1 MDHFESIISTLL
13 EADRYWVRRSFK
25 VKVTENDKKLV
36 GKLTIPRPEID
47 LLALHFVKNEVIAFE
62 VKSFLN
68 SPGVKLT
75 DLQKEH
81 EVQEGRYKLFT
92 SRRYREVVLSR
103 LRQDLIECGMAN
115 SETTVLLGLAAGR
128 VYQNKSQ
135 PIRELMEQKGFIFWS
150 PEDIKRKVLALA
162 ELSYEN
168 DPAIMTAKIL
178 AVD

>member
-1 MDHFESIISTLL
+1 
-13 EADRYWVRRSFK
+13 
-25 VKVTENDKKLV
+25 
-36 GKLTIPRPEID
+36 
-47 LLALHFVKNEVIAFE
+47 
-62 VKSFLN
+62 
-68 SPGVKLT
+68 
-75 DLQKEH
+75 
-81 EVQEGRYKLFT
+81 
-92 SRRYREVVLSR
+92 
-103 LRQDLIECGMAN
+103 MAN

-150 PEDIKRKVLALA
+150 PEDIKRKVSALA